1 MSGFGSNGLDTIL
14 KSRGIRNIALGGF
27 STEGCVFATLLSAYD
42 LGYHVYAVKDAMASD
57 QGQYADLTLRI
68 NYPRYSPF
76 STTTNFCKWSND
88 IRQGKTSPFLSVLS
102 PGG

>member
-1 MSGFGSNGLDTIL
+1 VSGFGSNGLDTIL

-68 NYPRYSPF
+68 NYPKYSRVLDHKEF
-76 STTTNFCKWSND
+76 L
-88 IRQGKTSPFLSVLS
+88 QMVEGYEAGKNKVD
-102 PGG
+102 